1 MAANAPI
8 PARHHIRASGE
19 SVSPAATAHPP
30 MPRKYATI
38 IRDAPSL
45 SPNIPAGK
53 ATTPTINDP
62 SVHSSM
68 SSW

>member
-1 MAANAPI
+1 
-8 PARHHIRASGE
+8 
-19 SVSPAATAHPP
+19 VSPAATAHPP